1 MFTPTVFT
9 PASSQ
14 PPPTPARE
22 SEPEINATIIENNE
36 NIILNLT
43 EHNDRVLASSKTE
56 FLNNKTK
63 ASDVVALRHID
74 SNKIQS
80 NTKDIV
86 VDDDNIIINHRRVL
100 THQQGA
106 TTPSPP
112 VRSTL
117 PNVFSNSGGNGWN
130 LEDVKILEAD
140 GVTRKHHQRRRRR
153 HGRVQEKTQV
163 GKDTYEARLARLRAE
178 LLRSSDSQPDKF
190 IRVKPLK
197 SRNEPMP
204 TLTRSTRAATAKKDR
219 IWDFGVIPYE
229 IDGNFSGAHKAL
241 FKQAMKHWEN
251 FTCIKFVERN
261 PLDHPNYIV
270 FTERPCGKLL
280 QSNLI
285 RLFYVYA
292 ISTHQI
298 QDAARSLAKEA
309 PERRQFRLAKTATSL
324 ASSCTSWDMLS
335 VSGMNIR

>member
-1 MFTPTVFT
+1 MFT
-9 PASSQ
+9 PASK
-14 PPPTPARE
+14 PPQSPPATPSRVE

-56 FLNNKTK
+56 LLNNKTK
-63 ASDVVALRHID
+63 SSDAAVLRHID

-100 THQQGA
+100 TM
-106 TTPSPP
+106 TTAAPP
-112 VRSTL
+112 TRST
-117 PNVFSNSGGNGWN
+117 PTNTFSDAGGNGWN
-130 LEDVKILEAD
+130 LEDVRILEAG
-140 GVTRKHHQRRRRR
+140 GVTKKRHRNRR
-153 HGRVQEKTQV
+153 HGRVQEKSQRKID
-163 GKDTYEARLARLRAE
+163 KDNYEARLARLRSE
-178 LLRSSDSQPDKF
+178 LLRSSDSQLDKF
-190 IRVKPLK
+190 IRVK
-197 SRNEPMP
+197 NEKTQSDQQP
-204 TLTRSTRAATAKKDR
+204 TLQRSVRAATAKKDR

-270 FTERPCGKLL
+270 FTERPCGEFVGKVKI
-280 QSNLI
+280 NF
-285 RLFYVYA
+285 RLFQG
-292 ISTHQI
+292 ILTHI
-298 QDAARSLAKEA
+298 KMKCSQDVVRSLVNEA
-309 PERRQFRLAKTATSL
+309 PERRQSRLAKIATSSAL
-324 ASSCTSWDMLS
+324 LCTSWDMLS
-335 VSGMNIR
+335 VSGTSIR